1 MEHAQFLA
9 IDDRLKGEYNTAKK
23 QGSLLIM
30 TRVLRELGDLY
41 EYYLHNNNVEEPFKE
56 W

>member
-9 IDDRLKGEYNTAKK
+9 IDDRLKGEYNAAKK
-23 QGSLLIM
+23 LGSLVTM
-30 TRVLRELGDLY
+30 TKVLREMGDLY
-41 EYYLHNNNVEEPFKE
+41 EYYLHHNNLDEPFKE